1 MEIEQKCYCVVCE
14 CTCTSYVYIYADN
27 YEQAVERSQE
37 IDITKEHEE
46 IEDLRIENIVEI
58 VEE

>member
-1 MEIEQKCYCVVCE
+1 MEEQKCYCVVCE
-14 CTCTSYVYIYADN
+14 CTCKSYVYIYADN
-27 YEQAVERSQE
+27 YEQAVERANE
-37 IDITKEHEE
+37 IDIKKEHEE